1 MSEELILNE
10 IEANTEEYI
19 EFFRELIQ
27 TDSYNPPGNEKNVAI
42 KIEKYLANTGIESEI
57 FPFGKNR
64 ANLIAYLND
73 DFAGK
78 NLLYNGHMDVVPP
91 GNEEEW
97 KYSPLSAN
105 IKGSK
110 ARRKVI
116 GRGTVDM
123 KSGLAAMTIAL
134 KTLKKLNLIKS
145 GNLILNAVA
154 DEEVGGQVGTLWCLD
169 NLLKS
174 KKINFA
180 VIGEP
185 TGLEPLSKAII
196 IGEKG
201 RVAVRIITNGISG
214 HASVP
219 ILGKNAIYMMSEI
232 IQNLDR
238 IDDFFPKIEPPLP
251 IEKIKELI
259 SVVFPNKTVFE
270 KILNEQQVLQNIINA
285 NSQFTK
291 NLTMIKGGIKS
302 NVVPDHCEAVIDFRI
317 LPGQTV
323 DMVLNSLKQLIN
335 ELGFEV
341 KNEPIGLPKEIF
353 VYLDIE
359 YAGEASFFSG
369 WEQSKSLNDFYTIVE
384 KVYNKKPFYFLY
396 PASADAKFYRN
407 KDFCQSTIL
416 FGPGNAQLAHTTNEN
431 IEIKDFINAIKVYT
445 LFAYNF
451 LKD

>member
-1 MSEELILNE
+1 MTEELILNE

-19 EFFRELIQ
+19 EFLRELIQ
-27 TDSYNPPGNEKNVAI
+27 TDSYNPPGNEKNIAI
-42 KIEKYLANTGIESEI
+42 KIEKYLKNIGIDCEI
-57 FPFGKNR
+57 FPFGENR
-64 ANLIAYLND
+64 ANLIAYLIND
-73 DFAGK
+73 SNGK

-97 KYSPLSAN
+97 STPPLSAK
-105 IKGSK
+105 IRGGK
-110 ARRKVI
+110 ARRKMF

-134 KTLKKLNLIKS
+134 KILKKLNLIKS

-154 DEEVGGQVGTLWCLD
+154 DEEVGGEVGTLWSLD
-169 NLLKS
+169 NVLKS

-180 VIGEP
+180 LIGEP
-185 TGLEPLSKAII
+185 TGLDPLSKAII

-201 RVAVRIITNGISG
+201 RVAIRIITNGISG

-238 IDDFFPKIEPPLP
+238 IDKFFPKIEPPLP
-251 IEKIKELI
+251 LEKIKELI
-259 SVVFPNKTVFE
+259 SVVFPSKAVFE
-270 KILNEQQVLQNIINA
+270 KILSEQQILQNIINA

-323 DMVLNSLKQLIN
+323 EMVLNSLKKLIN

-341 KNEPIGLPKEIF
+341 KDEPIGLPKEIF
-353 VYLDIE
+353 VYLDVE

-369 WEQSKSLNDFYTIVE
+369 WEHSKSLNDFYTIVE
-384 KVYNKKPFYFLY
+384 KFYDKKPFYFLY
-396 PASADAKFYRN
+396 PASSDAKFYRN
-407 KDFCQSTIL
+407 KNFCQSTIL

-431 IEIKDFINAIKVYT
+431 IEINDFINAIKVYT

>member
-1 MSEELILNE
+1 
-10 IEANTEEYI
+10 
-19 EFFRELIQ
+19 
-27 TDSYNPPGNEKNVAI
+27 
-42 KIEKYLANTGIESEI
+42 
-57 FPFGKNR
+57 
-64 ANLIAYLND
+64 
-73 DFAGK
+73 
-78 NLLYNGHMDVVPP
+78 MDVVPP